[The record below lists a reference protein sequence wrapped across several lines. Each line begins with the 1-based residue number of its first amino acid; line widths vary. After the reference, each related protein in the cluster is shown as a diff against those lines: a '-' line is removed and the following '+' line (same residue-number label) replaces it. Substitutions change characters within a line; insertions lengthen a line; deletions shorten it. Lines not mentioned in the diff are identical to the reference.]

1 MNIFLI
7 KTAIKVIIY
16 IFLAQITYGENES
29 FIRKYTYQASE
40 RDSKE
45 LAREYS
51 LEKVKFFLL
60 EEICSFIRSDFTTGR
75 RVSGMDENYKIEEY
89 DDHKITSIVAGVT
102 QTEILKEKWNGREFY
117 IKARITIDRQ
127 NIYDSIKKILEN
139 EDKIK
144 ELEEIKKRRDK
155 ALDEI
160 EILKDQ
166 LAKVKS
172 KSEEADLKNK
182 YKGKCD
188 VLILSNWHIKG
199 NYYALN
205 NDYKNAIKYFKKAI
219 EESPNDRIAYM
230 NLATIYF
237 NQGNTSKGMRY
248 HKKASKMVKY

>member
-1 MNIFLI
+1 MKNNL
-7 KTAIKVIIY
+7 KIIY
-16 IFLAQITYGENES
+16 IYFICSGFIFSDNES

-60 EEICSFIRSDFTTGR
+60 EEICSFIKSDFTTGR
-75 RVSGMDENYKIEEY
+75 RVSGTDGNYKIEEY

-127 NIYDSIKKILEN
+127 NIYDSINKILKN

-144 ELEEIKKRRDK
+144 ELEEIKKRRDQ
-155 ALDEI
+155 ALNEI
-160 EILKDQ
+160 EILKKQ
-166 LAKVKS
+166 LVEAKS
-172 KSEEADLKNK
+172 KSEEADIKNK

-188 VLILSNWHIKG
+188 VLILSNWHTKG

-205 NDYKNAIKYFKKAI
+205 NDFKNAIKYFKKAI
-219 EESPNDRIAYM
+219 EDSPNDKIAYM

-237 NQGNTSKGMRY
+237 NQGNTSKGMKY
-248 HKKASKMVKY
+248 HKKANSLIE

>member
-1 MNIFLI
+1 MKIFLI
-7 KTAIKVIIY
+7 NKSIKVIIY
-16 IFLAQITYGENES
+16 LFLAQITYAENES

-60 EEICSFIRSDFTTGR
+60 EEICSFIKSDFTTGR
-75 RVSGMDENYKIEEY
+75 RVSGTDGNYKIEEY

-127 NIYDSIKKILEN
+127 NIYDSINKILKN

-144 ELEEIKKRRDK
+144 ELKEIKKRRDK
-155 ALDEI
+155 ALNEI
-160 EILKDQ
+160 EILKKQ
-166 LAKVKS
+166 LVEAKS
-172 KSEEADLKNK
+172 KSEEADIKNK

-188 VLILSNWHIKG
+188 VLILSNWHTKG

-205 NDYKNAIKYFKKAI
+205 NDFKNAIKYFKKAI
-219 EESPNDRIAYM
+219 EDSPNDKIAYM

-237 NQGNTSKGMRY
+237 NQGNTSKGMKY
-248 HKKASKMVKY
+248 HKKANSLVE

>member
-1 MNIFLI
+1 MKIS
-7 KTAIKVIIY
+7 IKVIFYLFIN
-16 IFLAQITYGENES
+16 QITYGENES

-60 EEICSFIRSDFTTGR
+60 EEICSYVKSDFTTRR
-75 RVSGMDENYKIEEY
+75 RVSGTDGKYKIEEY

-127 NIYDSIKKILEN
+127 NIYDSINKILEN
-139 EDKIK
+139 DDKIK
-144 ELEEIKKRRDK
+144 ELEEIKKRRDQ
-155 ALDEI
+155 ALGEI
-160 EILKDQ
+160 EMLKKQ
-166 LAKVKS
+166 LVEAKS
-172 KSEEADLKNK
+172 KTEESEIKNK

-219 EESPNDRIAYM
+219 EESPDDKIAYM

-248 HKKASKMVKY
+248 HKKASKIK